1 MMNDPQRDAEILRVA
16 ERLSILGHNY
26 ESAELAQHAF
36 DLRVLVISPAC
47 RWCGSALDVTTPNYG
62 LGAMFCS
69 TTCREVAFLSAAQ
82 SDEGEA
88 A

>member
-1 MMNDPQRDAEILRVA
+1 MTDPQRDAEILRIA
-16 ERLSILGHNY
+16 ERLSNLGHTY

-47 RWCGSALDVTTPNYG
+47 RWCGSPLNVAKPNYG

-69 TTCREVAFLSAAQ
+69 ATCREVAALAAEQ
-82 SDEGEA
+82 NDVDDGA
-88 A
+88 